1 MPKVKNLFNP
11 KTMSWCP
18 YDRELVPGWQSTF
31 YMVTFSPDCNWKNA
45 MTVVTISSCYCCYEV
60 SPVSFFGA
68 QCAMGKYPSW
78 LIDKNYFAKI
88 MVKSYA
94 PSSGLKKEAKNA
106 WDRTKCNWFASTW
119 RRLIGSREWIWTL
132 GTFRCKNWQLAAI
145 DNRGFKSGQ
154 QLFETKFTMTR
165 FFVASATSALPLLKI
180 LEINERIA
188 LGKRK
193 NRSMS

>member
-1 MPKVKNLFNP
+1 
-11 KTMSWCP
+11 
-18 YDRELVPGWQSTF
+18 
-31 YMVTFSPDCNWKNA
+31 
-45 MTVVTISSCYCCYEV
+45 MTVVTISSCYCCNEV

-68 QCAMGKYPSW
+68 QCAMGKYPSR
-78 LIDKNYFAKI
+78 LIDKKHSAKI
-88 MVKSYA
+88 VIKSYA
-94 PSSGLKKEAKNA
+94 ASSGLKKEAKDA

-119 RRLIGSREWIWTL
+119 RRLIGSREWIWTV
-132 GTFRCKNWQLAAI
+132 GTFCCKNWQLAAI
-145 DNRGFKSGQ
+145 NNAGFKSDQ